1 MANTNVPPGLI
12 YTSDDQP
19 GITRKKHGKGFAYYY
34 PNGEHIKKGKHL
46 KRIQRIVIPPAWKN
60 VWISPLENAH
70 LQATGRDER
79 KRKQYRYHELWI
91 EFSKA
96 QKYHQLIEFARALP
110 DIRKRYSLDLQRSEW
125 DYKKVAALA
134 VAIMDSL
141 HLRIGNSYYS
151 KENHTFGLTTL
162 RRKHLNLKED
172 SLKLSFTGKTGRERN
187 LKLEDNKLIRLIKE
201 CSDLPGYEV
210 FRYKKRG
217 EICHLKSE
225 DFNQYL
231 RKTSNSEG
239 ISAKDFRTWG
249 ANVLCLEKAE
259 AAKEAAENSRKTLEN
274 TLVKMVAKE
283 MGHTISTCKSS
294 YLHPTVLKFAV
305 EATIPHDDISDI
317 LSGLDENE
325 NMLLSILQS
334 SESLTPQGLG

>member
-1 MANTNVPPGLI
+1 MAFSRTPPGLI

-19 GITRKKHGKGFAYYY
+19 GITRKKYGNGFAYYY
-34 PNGEHIKKGKHL
+34 PDGGHIKMDKL
-46 KRIQRIVIPPAWKN
+46 LRRIQRIVIPPAWKN
-60 VWISPLENAH
+60 VWISPRENSH
-70 LQATGRDER
+70 LQATGRDSR
-79 KRKQYRYHELWI
+79 NRKQYRYHKLWI

-96 QKYHQLIEFARALP
+96 QKYHQLIEFAHALP
-110 DIRKRYSLDLQRSEW
+110 DVRKKYSADLKRSKW

-141 HLRIGNSYYS
+141 HLRIGSAYYS
-151 KENHTFGLTTL
+151 EVNHTFGLTTL
-162 RRKHLNLKED
+162 RRRHLDLNED
-172 SLKLSFTGKTGRERN
+172 SLELSFIGKTGRERS
-187 LKLEDNKLIRLIKE
+187 LRLEDNKLIRLIKE

-210 FRYKKRG
+210 FRYKKQS
-217 EICHLKSE
+217 EICQLKSQ

-231 RKTSNSEG
+231 RNISNTEG

-259 AAKEAAENSRKTLEN
+259 AAKKAAKNSRKTLEN
-274 TLVKMVAKE
+274 SLVKMVAKE
-283 MGHTISTCKSS
+283 MGHTIGTCKSS

-305 EATIPHDDISDI
+305 EASIPQNHKAHI

-334 SESLTPQGLG
+334 SE